1 MKKIIFLIVT
11 LITILGCNKKDN
23 SGDLNLKLAHGL
35 SESHPVHKGM
45 LKFIELV
52 ETKTNGEVKIQIFP
66 NGQLGQERELIE
78 LMQAGAIDMTKASA
92 SPIEGFVKEYA
103 IFSMPY
109 LFNSYDHFLKVL
121 KSPVGDEFLEMTG
134 KSGFVGLGYFTA
146 GTRNFYGSKP
156 IETPDDLK
164 GLKIRVQPSNTAIKM
179 VEYLG
184 GTATPLSYGELYTA
198 LQQKVVDG
206 AENNI
211 SAITTDRHG
220 EVSKYYSYDEHTI
233 VPDVFFIS
241 NSTWRKLNDDQK
253 KIFKESAEEAFEYQV
268 ALWAEM
274 EKIQIEQAKDMNVK
288 FVYPDKK
295 PFQEKVQ
302 PMYDELMKNE
312 TMARLINS
320 IRDTK

>member
-1 MKKIIFLIVT
+1 MKKILILIIT
-11 LITILGCNKKDN
+11 LFSILGCNKNEIDN
-23 SGDLNLKLAHGL
+23 QINLKLAHGL
-35 SESHPVHKGM
+35 SETHPVHIGM
-45 LKFIELV
+45 LKFMELV
-52 ETKTNGEVKIQIFP
+52 ETKTDGDIKIQIFP

-78 LMQAGAIDMTKASA
+78 LLQAGAIDLTKASA

-109 LFNSYDHFLKVL
+109 LFDSYNHFLRVL
-121 KSPVGDEFLEMTG
+121 KSPVGEEFLSMTE
-134 KSGFVGLGYFTA
+134 KNGFVGLGYFTA

-156 IETPDDLK
+156 IETPEDLK

-179 VEYLG
+179 VEHLG

-198 LQQKVVDG
+198 LQQRVVDG

-220 EVSKYYSYDEHTI
+220 EVSKFYSYDEHTI

-241 NSTWRKLNDDQK
+241 NSTWKKLNDKQK
-253 KIFKESAEEAFEYQV
+253 EILKKSAEEAFDFQV
-268 ALWAEM
+268 ALWDEM
-274 EKIQIEQAKDMNVK
+274 EKIQIEQAKEMNVK

-295 PFQEKVQ
+295 PFQEMVQ
-302 PMYDELMKNE
+302 PMYEELMKNE
-312 TMARLINS
+312 KMASLINS
-320 IRDTK
+320 IKNTN